1 MRAPTITAGKA
12 NSLDLKNVEPPPVCD
27 VSANRDHYQT
37 AAKILARADQE
48 RLSRLITRRTPLQ
61 RWCEALQRNDDDI
74 KVVIDFAD

>member
-1 MRAPTITAGKA
+1 MRALTITAGKA
-12 NSLDLKNVEPPPVCD
+12 NSLDLNPPVCD

-37 AAKILARADQE
+37 VAKILARADQE